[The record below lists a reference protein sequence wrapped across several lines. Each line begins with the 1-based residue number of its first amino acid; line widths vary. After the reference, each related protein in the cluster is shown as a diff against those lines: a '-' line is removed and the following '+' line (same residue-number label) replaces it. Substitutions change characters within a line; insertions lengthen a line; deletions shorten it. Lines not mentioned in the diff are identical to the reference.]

1 MGSIGLEEPSQDLI
15 QLPIINVSDTS
26 PENGRRLVDAA
37 IKYGFLYLSPNG
49 TPFSESLIKSQ
60 FDLSKQFFA
69 QPTSEKEK
77 YKIGTDN
84 RGFTGMHNEILDPL
98 KDTKEFKEAFNM
110 GEFDAD
116 RMPQQKMPAWLA
128 VGENLEQLRIF
139 EKACRTTCNQV
150 LDLIGVGLEIEEGT
164 DWFSRRHGQP
174 SGCTVR
180 LLHYPSLPAVCICHI
195 TKAASLIAFRTQI
208 IRLTQMFEQGRT
220 PTMAV

>member
-1 MGSIGLEEPSQDLI
+1 
-15 QLPIINVSDTS
+15 
-26 PENGRRLVDAA
+26 
-37 IKYGFLYLSPNG
+37 
-49 TPFSESLIKSQ
+49 
-60 FDLSKQFFA
+60 
-69 QPTSEKEK
+69 
-77 YKIGTDN
+77 
-84 RGFTGMHNEILDPL
+84 
-98 KDTKEFKEAFNM
+98 M
-110 GEFDAD
+110 GEFDED
-116 RMPQQKMPAWLA
+116 RMPQQKMPEWLA
-128 VGENLEQLRIF
+128 DGENLEQLRSF